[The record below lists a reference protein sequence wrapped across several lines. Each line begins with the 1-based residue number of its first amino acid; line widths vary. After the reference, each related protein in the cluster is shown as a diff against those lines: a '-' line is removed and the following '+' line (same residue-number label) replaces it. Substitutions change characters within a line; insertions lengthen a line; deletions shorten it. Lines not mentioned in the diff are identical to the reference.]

1 MAYNRSELLMAY
13 RWPAAVLIS
22 SVVLS
27 GSALVIAW
35 VAIRFLSQPIPI
47 RIQGGLD
54 VDRLVMPPTL
64 TIRADQPLPVEGMVG
79 VKEPVQIAND
89 APLTIRGPIT
99 VQKITTPVQVRGA
112 VDAHARVSASDTPI
126 AVELNTP
133 VSVDGSVVVKEPVTV
148 KGDVDVDVEGKVNVE
163 GQVGAKVKPQLLPLR

>member
-35 VAIRFLSQPIPI
+35 MAIRVLSQPIPI

-54 VDRLVMPPTL
+54 VDRLVMPATL
-64 TIRADQPLPVEGMVG
+64 TIRADKPLPVQGMVG
-79 VKEPVQIAND
+79 VKDQVQIAGE

-99 VQKITTPVQVRGA
+99 VREISEPVQVSGA
-112 VDAHARVSASDTPI
+112 VDSRVASGETGI
-126 AVELNTP
+126 AVELKSP
-133 VSVDGSVVVKEPVTV
+133 VDVDGSVVVKDTVTV
-148 KGDVDVDVEGKVNVE
+148 RGDVDVDVEGKVNVE
-163 GQVGAKVKPQLLPLR
+163 GKVGADVKPQLLPLR

>member
-13 RWPAAVLIS
+13 RWPAALLIS
-22 SVVLS
+22 SLVLS

-64 TIRADQPLPVEGMVG
+64 TIRADQPLPVE
-79 VKEPVQIAND
+79 EWWA
-89 APLTIRGPIT
+89 
-99 VQKITTPVQVRGA
+99 
-112 VDAHARVSASDTPI
+112 
-126 AVELNTP
+126 
-133 VSVDGSVVVKEPVTV
+133 
-148 KGDVDVDVEGKVNVE
+148 
-163 GQVGAKVKPQLLPLR
+163 